1 MTHFVPGNG
10 WTVNV
15 SEGSQLDAG
24 EARTTDPTAVVQT
37 FSDGQAKTNLASSRF
52 LASHS
57 EENCTPWWT

>member
-24 EARTTDPTAVVQT
+24 EARTTDPTTVAQT
-37 FSDGQAKTNLASSRF
+37 FSYVQAKTILASKF
-52 LASHS
+52 KVF
-57 EENCTPWWT
+57 PFPF